1 MVELMMS
8 SGMASFPVK
17 FELEDPLEDEHGP
30 LSKRSKTTS
39 ASSNFNQQD
48 AGNDEFPV
56 PPLEYNPLDEPSP
69 LGLKLKKTP
78 SLLDLITMKLAQ
90 NNASLVA
97 ASAPE
102 NPTAVRDQETRR
114 ASTSAATDKLK
125 ASNFSG
131 SLLRIGSWEYA
142 SRYEGDLVAKCY
154 FAKHKLVWEILEGG
168 LKSKIEI
175 QWSDIMGLKASCP
188 ENGPGSLTLVLAR
201 QPLFFKE
208 TNPQPRKH
216 TLWQATSDFTGGQ
229 ASLNRQHF
237 LQCPPGVLNKH
248 YEKLIQCDVRLNSL
262 SRQPELAL
270 ESPYFDT
277 KATVFENLDELNN
290 HGLDPLGSGKGSP
303 LSSIQDAASPA
314 AAQSSS
320 VSFEQPDLL
329 GSAPEH
335 LSRDAPS
342 PSSVMDTRAVGK
354 NANSVGY
361 DSHGLRNLEQLKVPG
376 LRPSMSMTDLVSHI
390 ETCISQQINSGN
402 LQSDEALECKGM
414 LEDIAQMWLS
424 DTQCATASD
433 EKSLMKKVNSLCCL
447 LQDPT
452 ASHEPNLNGENHLQ
466 KPVQPNDASSSSAC
480 ENKGNDEENDK
491 DFAGGKPTPSIP
503 RIDSFG
509 DLLLHL
515 PRIASLP
522 KFLFNIAEDDENQ
535 AR

>member
-1 MVELMMS
+1 MIELMMKS
-8 SGMASFPVK
+8 SFGGNFPVK
-17 FELEDPLEDEHGP
+17 LEVEDSLEDEHAP
-30 LSKRSKTTS
+30 LTKRSK
-39 ASSNFNQQD
+39 SSNLNQWD

-56 PPLEYNPLDEPSP
+56 PPPEYNPLDEPSP
-69 LGLKLKKTP
+69 LGLRLRKSP
-78 SLLDLITMKLAQ
+78 SLLDLIQMRLSQ
-90 NNASLVA
+90 NNASSVA
-97 ASAPE
+97 ASVPE
-102 NPTAVRDQETRR
+102 NPTAVSNKETRG
-114 ASTSAATDKLK
+114 AATSVATDKLK

-175 QWSDIMGLKASCP
+175 QWSDIMGLKAVCP
-188 ENGPGSLTLVLAR
+188 ENGTGSLTIVLAR
-201 QPLFFKE
+201 QPLFFRE

-216 TLWQATSDFTGGQ
+216 TLWQATSDFTDGQ

-248 YEKLIQCDVRLNSL
+248 YEKLIQCDVRLNFL
-262 SRQPELAL
+262 SQQPELAL

-277 KATVFENLDELNN
+277 KATVFENLDELNA
-290 HGLDPLGSGKGSP
+290 HGLDPVSSGKGSP

-329 GSAPEH
+329 GAAPER
-335 LSRDAPS
+335 LFRDAPS
-342 PSSVMDTRAVGK
+342 PSSSVMNTRSVGE
-354 NANSVGY
+354 NANSLGN
-361 DSHGLRNLEQLKVPG
+361 DPHGMPNLEQLKVPG

-390 ETCISQQINSGN
+390 ENCISEQINSGN
-402 LQSDEALECKGM
+402 LQSDDALECKGM

-424 DTQCATASD
+424 DTQCTTASD

-452 ASHEPNLNGENHLQ
+452 TSHESHFNGENHLQ
-466 KPVQPNDASSSSAC
+466 KPIQSNNACSSSAC
-480 ENKGNDEENDK
+480 ESSKGNDEENAK
-491 DFAGGKPTPSIP
+491 DFVGGKPTPSIP
-503 RIDSFG
+503 RRDSFG

-522 KFLFNIAEDDENQ
+522 KFLFDIAEDDENQ

>member
-1 MVELMMS
+1 MVVLMSS

-17 FELEDPLEDEHGP
+17 FEVEDPLEDEHGP
-30 LSKRSKTTS
+30 LSKRSK
-39 ASSNFNQQD
+39 SSNFNQWD
-48 AGNDEFPV
+48 AGNDAFPV
-56 PPLEYNPLDEPSP
+56 PPPEYNPLDEPSP
-69 LGLKLKKTP
+69 LGLRLRKSP
-78 SLLDLITMKLAQ
+78 SLLDLIQMRLSQ
-90 NNASLVA
+90 NNASSIA
-97 ASAPE
+97 PSAPE
-102 NPTAVRDQETRR
+102 NPTAVSNKETRG
-114 ASTSAATDKLK
+114 AATSVATDKLK

-188 ENGPGSLTLVLAR
+188 ENGAGSLTLVLAR
-201 QPLFFKE
+201 QPLFFRE

-216 TLWQATSDFTGGQ
+216 TLWQATSDFTDGQ

-248 YEKLIQCDVRLNSL
+248 YEKLIQCDVRLNFL
-262 SRQPELAL
+262 SQQPELVV

-277 KATVFENLDELNN
+277 KATVFENLDELKG
-290 HGLDPLGSGKGSP
+290 HGLDPVGSGKGSP

-314 AAQSSS
+314 AALSSS

-329 GSAPEH
+329 GAAPER

-342 PSSVMDTRAVGK
+342 PSSD
-354 NANSVGY
+354 NSNSVGY
-361 DSHGLRNLEQLKVPG
+361 DSQGMRNLEQLKVPG
-376 LRPSMSMTDLVSHI
+376 LHPSMSMTDLVSHI
-390 ETCISQQINSGN
+390 ENCISQQINSGN

-414 LEDIAQMWLS
+414 LEDIAQIWLS
-424 DTQCATASD
+424 DTQGTTASD

-447 LQDPT
+447 LQDE
-452 ASHEPNLNGENHLQ
+452 SHLNGENHLQ
-466 KPVQPNDASSSSAC
+466 KPVQCNDACSSSAC
-480 ENKGNDEENDK
+480 ENKENDEENTK
-491 DFAGGKPTPSIP
+491 DFTGGKQTPSIP
-503 RIDSFG
+503 RRDSFG

>member
-1 MVELMMS
+1 MR
-8 SGMASFPVK
+8 
-17 FELEDPLEDEHGP
+17 
-30 LSKRSKTTS
+30 LS
-39 ASSNFNQQD
+39 
-48 AGNDEFPV
+48 
-56 PPLEYNPLDEPSP
+56 
-69 LGLKLKKTP
+69 
-78 SLLDLITMKLAQ
+78 Q
-90 NNASLVA
+90 NNASSIA
-97 ASAPE
+97 PSAPE
-102 NPTAVRDQETRR
+102 NPTAVNNQETRG

-125 ASNFSG
+125 ASNFLG

-188 ENGPGSLTLVLAR
+188 ENGPGCLTLVLAR

-237 LQCPPGVLNKH
+237 LQCPLGVLNKH

-262 SRQPELAL
+262 SQQPELAL

-277 KATVFENLDELNN
+277 KATVFENLDKLND
-290 HGLDPLGSGKGSP
+290 HGLDLVGSGKGSP

-320 VSFEQPDLL
+320 VSFEQPDLR
-329 GSAPEH
+329 GAAPER
-335 LSRDAPS
+335 LSRDVPS
-342 PSSVMDTRAVGK
+342 PSSVMDSHGFGD
-354 NANSVGY
+354 NANNIGY
-361 DSHGLRNLEQLKVPG
+361 DTHGMRNLEQLKVPG

-390 ETCISQQINSGN
+390 ENCISQQINSGS

-424 DTQCATASD
+424 DTQCTTASD

-447 LQDPT
+447 LQDPI
-452 ASHEPNLNGENHLQ
+452 ASHEPRLNGENHLQ
-466 KPVQPNDASSSSAC
+466 KTVQFNDACSSSAC
-480 ENKGNDEENDK
+480 ESKGNDEENTEI
-491 DFAGGKPTPSIP
+491 FAGGKPTPPSIP
-503 RIDSFG
+503 RMDSFG

-522 KFLFNIAEDDENQ
+522 KFLFNIVEDDENQ

>member
-17 FELEDPLEDEHGP
+17 YEVEDPLEDEHGP
-30 LSKRSKTTS
+30 LTKRSKSSS
-39 ASSNFNQQD
+39 ASSSFNQWD
-48 AGNDEFPV
+48 AGNDELPV
-56 PPLEYNPLDEPSP
+56 PPPEYNPLDEPSP
-69 LGLKLKKTP
+69 LGLRLRKSP
-78 SLLDLITMKLAQ
+78 SLLDLITMRLSQ
-90 NNASLVA
+90 NNAS
-97 ASAPE
+97 STAPE
-102 NPTAVRDQETRR
+102 NPTSVSNTGTKG
-114 ASTSAATDKLK
+114 ASTSVATDKLK

-131 SLLRIGSWEYA
+131 SLLRIGTWEYA

-237 LQCPPGVLNKH
+237 LQCPVGVLNKH

-262 SRQPELAL
+262 SKQPELAL

-277 KATVFENLDELNN
+277 KATVFENLDELND
-290 HGLDPLGSGKGSP
+290 HGLDPVGSGKGSP

-329 GSAPEH
+329 GAAPEH

-342 PSSVMDTRAVGK
+342 PSSVMDTHAVRD
-354 NANSVGY
+354 NANSIGY
-361 DSHGLRNLEQLKVPG
+361 DSNRMRNLEQLKVPG
-376 LRPSMSMTDLVSHI
+376 LRPSMSMTDLVSHFEI
-390 ETCISQQINSGN
+390 CISQQINSGS

-424 DTQCATASD
+424 DTQCTPASD

-447 LQDPT
+447 LQDPI
-452 ASHEPNLNGENHLQ
+452 ASHEPHLNGENHLQ
-466 KPVQPNDASSSSAC
+466 KPVQSNDACSSSAC
-480 ENKGNDEENDK
+480 ENDGNNKENTK
-491 DFAGGKPTPSIP
+491 DSVGSKPTPSIP

-522 KFLFNIAEDDENQ
+522 KFLFNIVEDDENQ
-535 AR
+535 SR